1 MRRKDREIST
11 VEDIRK
17 IIEKCKVCHLAM
29 VDKGFPYVVP
39 LSFGFKIEDEEL
51 TLYFHSAKEGR
62 KIDILHENSS
72 VCFEMMIEGELGL
85 VENTCSSG
93 YFFESVIGFGQA
105 EFVEN
110 VDEKCEA
117 LTELMRQQTNQEFV
131 FTPVQAET
139 VCIFKLVTKDFTG
152 KKKPKPNGQT
162 K

>member
-29 VDKGFPYVVP
+29 VDKSFPYVVP

-85 VENTCSSG
+85 VENACSSG

-131 FTPVQAET
+131 FTPEQAET